1 MNEIIDSVWNWIGE
15 LPSAIGAVLIL
26 LVGWGIAKLL
36 KIIVPKLLV
45 WLKFDVLGG
54 KIGINEFLRKGH
66 VEYAPSKLVGV
77 FLYWVVMLVSLAE
90 AASMLDKSAAAS
102 IRSWLFG
109 GIPTILAA
117 VITAVIGVLIVQFLS
132 NFVLTIMNNSGVG
145 SGSLVQKLI
154 RGVGYIIVVVMVM
167 NQLGL
172 GESIVSIL
180 LLLLIGSVALGVAI
194 AIGLGCKDMARQYIE
209 GLITAIRERERAS
222 HGTDL
227 EG

>member
-1 MNEIIDSVWNWIGE
+1 MNAIIDSVWNWIRE
-15 LPSAIGAVLIL
+15 LPSALGAVLIL
-26 LVGWGIAKLL
+26 IMGWGVAKLL
-36 KIIVPKLLV
+36 KIIVPKLLA
-45 WLKFDVLGG
+45 WLKFDVLGTKVG
-54 KIGINEFLRKGH
+54 VNEFLRKGH
-66 VEYAPSKLVGV
+66 VQYAPSKLVGV
-77 FLYWVVMLVSLAE
+77 FLYWVVMLLALAE
-90 AASMLDKSAAAS
+90 AASVLDQHAAES

-132 NFVLTIMNNSGVG
+132 NFVLTIMNNAGVG

>member
-102 IRSWLFG
+102 IRLWLFG